1 MMREGKRVKGKH
13 FAYVLKDLMNKTGV
27 KNSSLATALQY
38 DISYVSKWTN
48 GSNLPATKFY
58 EDIITSISEC
68 LVGEIEEK
76 SLPTLLGSFG
86 AEDRKGLCK
95 LWQTLLLEAYERDR
109 SSGRTIQK
117 NNKTNPFCYYPM
129 ISLSDAVEEIKETF
143 PGGRKLIIVSDV
155 LGMDHESML
164 HFIGAEDGMLFS
176 ERALGS
182 RYSDIELLLSIPENI
197 EDKENIEY
205 DFLGFMHL
213 ICALSHVKSL
223 KIYVSNVS
231 KGKILVVDSMNGI
244 SSAVICLGD
253 TTKGFFYL
261 SDTNIENAH
270 HMEKEISI
278 LMTQSSL
285 AFSNFSFHEMLKNME
300 YVKTCAAPEAK
311 WIIGHITEMFMSG
324 ADMKDILSDFNENQN
339 MISGIIMQENLD
351 RLEKALRTVDIDILI
366 YESAIADFI
375 MSGIVDIFNIPVQL
389 SVDARKRCIKTIIS
403 YLDRTNI
410 NIRLI
415 RGGFAKD
422 FKRTPNP
429 CMFSSSLG
437 ACLRIENGTYKNN
450 IYSNPNAAVKK
461 FIETAFQKLWNR
473 KDVVL
478 KDKETITSIL
488 ESYEKSC
495 EVFR

>member
-1 MMREGKRVKGKH
+1 MQEGKRVKSKH
-13 FAYVLKDLMNKTGV
+13 FAYVLRDLMNKTGI

-48 GSNLPATKFY
+48 GSNLPAAKFY
-58 EDIITSISEC
+58 EDIIGSISEC
-68 LVGEIEEK
+68 LVEEVEEK

-86 AEDRKGLCK
+86 AEDRNGLCK
-95 LWQTLLLEAYERDR
+95 LWQTLLLEAYEHDR
-109 SSGRTIQK
+109 ASGRTIQK
-117 NNKTNPFCYYPM
+117 NNKTNPLCYFPM
-129 ISLSDAVEEIKETF
+129 ISLTDAVEEIKETF

-155 LGMDHESML
+155 LGIDHESML
-164 HFIGAEDGMLFS
+164 NFIGAEDGMLFP

-182 RYSDIELLLSIPENI
+182 RYSDIELFLSIPENI
-197 EDKENIEY
+197 ENKENIEY

-213 ICALSHVKSL
+213 ICAFSHVKSL

-231 KGKILVVDSMNGI
+231 KGKILVVDPMNGI

-253 TTKGFFYL
+253 TRKGFFYL
-261 SDTNIENAH
+261 SDANIENAQ
-270 HMEKEISI
+270 HMEKEISM
-278 LMTQSSL
+278 LTTQSSL
-285 AFSNFSFHEMLKNME
+285 AFSNFSFHEMLISME

-311 WIIGHITEMFMSG
+311 WIIGHITEVFMPD
-324 ADMKDILSDFNENQN
+324 ADMKEVLLNFDETQN
-339 MISGIIMQENLD
+339 MVSSGIIMQENLD
-351 RLEKALRTVDIDILI
+351 RLEKAIRTIDIEILI

-403 YLDRTNI
+403 FLDRTNI

-450 IYSNPNAAVKK
+450 IYSNPNTAVKK
-461 FIETAFQKLWNR
+461 FIERSFQKLWNR
-473 KDVVL
+473 EDVVL

-488 ESYEKSC
+488 KSYEKSC